1 MRDESS
7 VLQWLAIGEMIIILK
22 SDIVVPNMAGR

>member
-7 VLQWLAIGEMIIILK
+7 VLQWLGIGEMIIILK